1 MFDRLTHHLQAC
13 DPGRTAIGTWS
24 GKRFL
29 HLGEPLDDERFV
41 SLLQPDR
48 TINTVI
54 TADVHGAGNA
64 DKLVGPAIAR
74 ARRGRVCVVGAIG
87 SDFYSGDPRAGGG
100 FPRFTDPQLRG
111 ARSYGAY
118 LSMAT
123 ELSLERCG
131 IDAFDL
137 LLLHNPDRVGYTSE
151 AVWRAMAE
159 LRDTGLTRMIGVAPG
174 PELEFSA
181 DARKCLAR
189 FAGLLDWALIKLS
202 PLEPM
207 PGELYLDAAAEAGV
221 KVIAR
226 ICGYGG
232 LGIDRVLPEQQA
244 LDPIAR
250 RSGLTML
257 QLACQWTLSH
267 EAVACVAPTLIQE
280 TGPGARPVEDK
291 RAELAALPSEL
302 RLSAADLGA
311 VNAIGDGARR
321 AAGHELSLDS
331 SRHLAPA

>member
-1 MFDRLTHHLQAC
+1 MFDRFTHQLNAC
-13 DPGRTAIGTWS
+13 DPGRAAIGTWS
-24 GKRFL
+24 GGRFL

-41 SLLQPDR
+41 SLLRPTK

-54 TADVHGAGNA
+54 TADAHGAGSA
-64 DKLVGPAIAR
+64 DKLVGRAIAKT
-74 ARRGRVCVVGAIG
+74 RRGKTCLVGAVG
-87 SDFYSGDPRAGGG
+87 LDFYRGERRPGGG

-111 ARSYGAY
+111 ARSYHAY

-131 IDAFDL
+131 IDRFDL
-137 LLLHNPDRVGYTSE
+137 LLLHNPDPVGYTSE
-151 AVWRAMAE
+151 AVWSAMAK
-159 LRDTGLTRMIGVAPG
+159 LRDTGLTRMIGLAPG
-174 PELEFSA
+174 PELEFST
-181 DARKCLAR
+181 DARDCFAR
-189 FAGLLDWALIKLS
+189 FSGLLDWALIKLS

-207 PGELYLDAAAEAGV
+207 PGEAYLAAAAEAGV
-221 KVIAR
+221 NVIAR

-257 QLACQWTLSH
+257 QLACQWTLAH

-280 TGPGARPVEDK
+280 TGSGARSVEEK

-302 RLSAADLGA
+302 RLSAADLTEI
-311 VNAIGDGARR
+311 NAIGDSARR
-321 AAGHELSLDS
+321 AVGGASSLDAS
-331 SRHLAPA
+331 HHLAPA